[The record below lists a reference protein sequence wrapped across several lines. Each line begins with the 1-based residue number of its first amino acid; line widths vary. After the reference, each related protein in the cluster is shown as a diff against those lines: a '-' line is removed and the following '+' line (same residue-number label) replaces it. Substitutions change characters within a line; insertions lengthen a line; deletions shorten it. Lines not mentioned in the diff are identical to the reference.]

1 MAFHTQGCF
10 ATGNKTTRTI
20 AMNNRTITLETLI
33 KLVIRGTCI
42 LFLNTWTLIT
52 LIVNCCSGNNHY
64 SYRRSAITSV
74 HVLQINIYGL
84 LKKIEWWEINGNCC
98 TLNSLSSSTCII
110 IRYIPLAQTLF
121 LERYNFE
128 RNNCSQKRKMQCKNI

>member
-1 MAFHTQGCF
+1 
-10 ATGNKTTRTI
+10 
-20 AMNNRTITLETLI
+20 MNNKTITLETLI

-42 LFLNTWTLIT
+42 LFLNAWTLIT

-84 LKKIEWWEINGNCC
+84 LKKIE
-98 TLNSLSSSTCII
+98 
-110 IRYIPLAQTLF
+110 
-121 LERYNFE
+121 
-128 RNNCSQKRKMQCKNI
+128 